1 MFATR
6 FLAVSIAVL
15 SNAGPNNATASTVH
29 DLITYC
35 SSSIDSSDYSY
46 CIGVMVGAED
56 LAKVA
61 AFNELREQS
70 QQDTFPLPNDPQTG
84 KPFTDPRLA
93 IIAIDQDIMRLAR
106 FSSGQ
111 GGEVARE
118 KITALRDWRDRIG
131 DSIKPSGVSSKAPAL
146 DICFGNSSP
155 APIDL
160 ADAFITWAKAHP
172 AANDWDEAIGLMSVF
187 REKWPCRSS
196 NHRSG
201 WRPGRRCYRSPRTQR
216 FTPQRPK
223 ERASGYAPPPRRR
236 QPKQPDTR

>member
-15 SNAGPNNATASTVH
+15 SSAGPNSATASTVL
-29 DLITYC
+29 DLVKFC
-35 SSSIDSSDYSY
+35 SSTIDSSDYSY

-61 AFNELREQS
+61 PFNELRQQS
-70 QQDTFPLPNDPQTG
+70 QQDTFPLPNDTQTG

-106 FSSGQ
+106 FTSGQ
-111 GGEVARE
+111 CGEVARE

-131 DSIKPSGVSSKAPAL
+131 NSIKPSGVSSKAPAL

-160 ADAFITWAKAHP
+160 ADAFIAWARANP
-172 AANDWDEAIGLMSVF
+172 AANDWDEAIGLMAAF
-187 REKWPCRSS
+187 RAKWPCGSL
-196 NHRSG
+196 NH
-201 WRPGRRCYRSPRTQR
+201 
-216 FTPQRPK
+216 
-223 ERASGYAPPPRRR
+223 
-236 QPKQPDTR
+236 